1 VVRLLFTG
9 NADTLDLERHIARMK
24 ITDDYKAKY
33 RLWAE
38 NPRVVPASSPA
49 RIPHFKS
56 KRFFSHA
63 EMNTWKESVLRQLAQ
78 SAPGNE

>member
-9 NADTLDLERHIARMK
+9 NADTLDLDWHIARMK

-38 NPRVVPASSPA
+38 NVRVVPEGAPTKL
-49 RIPHFKS
+49 PHFRS
-56 KRFFSHA
+56 RRFSSHA
-63 EMNTWKESVLRQLAQ
+63 EMNVWKQSVFRQLAQ
-78 SAPGNE
+78 SAPANE